1 MSKRTQELIARIT
14 GEVRDAQVKFEL
26 MKQQVTELGATGE
39 RANRQLA
46 NASTTATKAAAAQE
60 RQFGQNANALE
71 KTAKGFAAV
80 SQAAYALDATGSARV
95 MAFGNAVGNLLEF
108 LGPQGKLVSGAAI
121 VGSTMVALFLQAKEK
136 AREAREAMEED
147 LNRLINSGDFV
158 AIKQELERIDKG
170 TLARG
175 YTDGLS
181 GLKEKLAFL
190 ELQKKEIENGKRQFE
205 TVTAMLRESRGVNR
219 ELDATKA
226 KIAELTVRYKALDD
240 ALKSPFAP
248 RAAARG
254 LEGAPIASRADTPE
268 AIAQRAKDAAK
279 EIERINETLREDLRK
294 LKAES
299 VEALRTGVRALEAEN
314 TELGKRLAFWL
325 DQTEAEDAARDS
337 REKTIAGIV
346 AEIRAINEGAE
357 AYKAFQEERERNEA
371 GDAAV
376 AEAKA
381 RALKEGKTLS
391 AEQINDIR
399 FQAEFAQGL
408 AQSLA
413 KAVQS
418 LRDPAARDL
427 AGTLAEVAENATQ
440 IATSLGEAGRG
451 LAVIAG
457 IAGPALRGIRELNQA
472 TQKRGP
478 DGNTIELG
486 KSVGFLDAIRGR
498 NGKDSQTQA
507 IAAGLSVV
515 SSVAVLADAVD
526 LFGVRARERARQLRE
541 AAIAFNRALED
552 FAITNRTQLESNL
565 QDNLR
570 KAEALVKQ
578 AGEKSELSLAGID
591 LKSIDQIELFA
602 QGLRGLADEGDKVR
616 KNFGPLA
623 DSLEEVARIARQNER
638 ELAAINAAEVRRL
651 DEDLQV
657 RRLALEVGQDAADEE
672 RARLE
677 LARNEEEIRKKLGA
691 VAEDYLR
698 SLNALV
704 AAEQAAA
711 AAAKERAAIL
721 QQLNDDN
728 AILGGSASE
737 RLQRGVSAFVR
748 SFVEEGFADALQG
761 FDFSTEGGLRGARDV
776 LKRIYQQL
784 AADGISESERPIV
797 EFIKSLIGDIDGALS
812 DLPDVL
818 EKLGPQLEA
827 FNDRVQLFG
836 TNVIAQLGEL
846 RAIFAGKFGETFD
859 ELLASADLTTDTG
872 RAEFKN
878 KIESALSGILADGV
892 IDASERP
899 LYEVLKTMLGIAN
912 KAIDDAVTEA
922 DRLAQEAAEEA
933 ERLESERQ
941 NQRTQRR
948 TRAANRVQLF
958 DLDGADAIRET
969 LGGFGEAFDALFSAF
984 DLETLQGVEGAKD
997 VLRGVF
1003 ASLDELSDEEIMQ
1016 RFGMTRDELLA
1027 AILDVDSGFD
1037 GLVSALQSVEQQA
1050 NAAAQAGRDF
1060 AESVNQDFLRAT
1072 GRGADADRAGAMARR
1087 DKRLAQAN
1095 EYGSPQSVLD
1105 QIEAIY
1111 QADLADIAKRE
1122 AAAVVQAAATRGA
1135 LQGALQGAVGG
1146 LVNTAASAAG
1156 TSPRTRTNQVVSD
1169 FASLSEVTAQTLT
1182 GVLRQIE
1189 FNTGDGGAL
1198 VRALRGGMVGPS
1210 LSQMTFPAFPIA
1222 SAGTT
1227 VILQIQQI
1235 TVSVAPGGYTPEE
1248 AGQRVAASLGNALRD
1263 VRADVR
1269 YLGSAR
1275 RG

>member
-14 GEVRDAQVKFEL
+14 GEVRDAQAKFEII
-26 MKQQVTELGATGE
+26 KQQVTELGATGE

-60 RQFGQNANALE
+60 RQFGQSANTLE
-71 KTAKGFAAV
+71 KTAKGVAAV

-95 MAFGNAVGNLLEF
+95 MAFGGAVGNLLEF
-108 LGPQGKLVSGAAI
+108 FGPQGKLISGAAI
-121 VGSTMVALFLQAKEK
+121 VGSTMVALFMQAKEQ
-136 AREAREAMEED
+136 AREAREAIEEE
-147 LNRLINSGDFV
+147 LNRLVNAGDFV
-158 AIKQELERIDKG
+158 SVQRRLREIEMGTAAGNYQDGRQFMEQRIAYLQTEIRLGRQVEGSFKDQQREIV
-170 TLARG
+170 A
-175 YTDGLS
+175 
-181 GLKEKLAFL
+181 LKEKLKPLNEEYDRYNKAL
-190 ELQKKEIENGKRQFE
+190 LS
-205 TVTAMLRESRGVNR
+205 TANAPLAGARGV
-219 ELDATKA
+219 AG
-226 KIAELTVRYKALDD
+226 
-240 ALKSPFAP
+240 
-248 RAAARG
+248 AA
-254 LEGAPIASRADTPE
+254 IVTTADSPE
-268 AIAQRAKDAAK
+268 AIAQRAKDAGK
-279 EIERINETLREDLRK
+279 ELERINETLREDLRK

-299 VEALRTGVRALEAEN
+299 VESLRTSVRALEAEN
-314 TELGKRLAFWL
+314 AERGKRLAFSV
-325 DQTEAEDAARDS
+325 DQAEAEDGARAA
-337 REKTIAGIV
+337 REKTIASV
-346 AEIRAINEGAE
+346 MAEIRAINEGTE
-357 AYKAFQEERERNEA
+357 AYKAFQDERERNEA

-376 AEAKA
+376 AEATA
-381 RALKEGKTLS
+381 RLLKEGKTLS
-391 AEQINDIR
+391 ADQANEIR
-399 FQAEFAQGL
+399 FQAEFAKGL
-408 AQSLA
+408 EQSLA
-413 KAVQS
+413 GVVRA

-440 IATSLGEAGRG
+440 IATSLGDAGRG
-451 LAVIAG
+451 MAVIAG
-457 IAGPALRGIRELNQA
+457 IAGPALRGLSQLNQS
-472 TQKRGP
+472 TRKRDA
-478 DGNTIELG
+478 DGKVIAG
-486 KSVGFLDAIRGR
+486 QSVGFLDAIRGA
-498 NGKDSQTQA
+498 NGAESQTQA

-526 LFGVRARERARQLRE
+526 LFGVRAGERARQLRE
-541 AAIAFNRALED
+541 LAIAFNRSLDDFVVTTRTDLE
-552 FAITNRTQLESNL
+552 TSLRN
-565 QDNLR
+565 NLR
-570 KAEALVKQ
+570 QAEALVKQ
-578 AGEKSELSLAGID
+578 ASEASGISASGID

-623 DSLEEVARIARQNER
+623 DRLEEVARIARQNER

-657 RRLALEVGQDAADEE
+657 RRLALEVGQDAADQE

-728 AILGGSASE
+728 AILDGSASE
-737 RLQRGVSAFVR
+737 RLQRGVAAFVR
-748 SFVEEGFADALQG
+748 SFTERGFAEALQG

-776 LKRIYQQL
+776 LKGIYQQL
-784 AADGISESERPIV
+784 AADGISESERPII

-846 RAIFAGKFGETFD
+846 RAIFAGKFGEAFD
-859 ELLASADLTTDTG
+859 ALLASADLSTDTG

-899 LYEVLKTMLGIAN
+899 LYEVLKIMLGIAN
-912 KAIDDAVTEA
+912 KAIDDAVAEA
-922 DRLAQEAAEEA
+922 DQLAQEAAEEA

-969 LGGFGEAFDALFSAF
+969 LGGFGEAFDALFGAF
-984 DLETLQGVEGAKD
+984 DLETLQGVESAKD

-1003 ASLDELSDEEIMQ
+1003 ASLEELSDEEIMQ

-1027 AILDVDSGFD
+1027 AILDVDGGFD
-1037 GLVSALQSVEQQA
+1037 GLVSALQSVEEQTR
-1050 NAAAQAGRDF
+1050 AAAQAGKEF
-1060 AESVNQDFLRAT
+1060 ADSVNQDYLRAL
-1072 GRGADADRAGAMARR
+1072 GRGDEADREAARQRR
-1087 DKRLAQAN
+1087 DARLKQAQELGAT
-1095 EYGSPQSVLD
+1095 QAVLD
-1105 QIEAIY
+1105 QIETIY
-1111 QADLADIAKRE
+1111 QADLNDIAKRA
-1122 AAAVVQAAATRGA
+1122 AAAVSQAAANAG
-1135 LQGALQGAVGG
+1135 GSVGGLQGAVGG
-1146 LVNTAASAAG
+1146 LATAAAGG
-1156 TSPRTRTNQVVSD
+1156 TSSAPRTRSNQVVSD

-1210 LSQMTFPAFPIA
+1210 LSQMTFPAFPVA